1 MSLFHR
7 CDIYSHFIRTQK
19 LVKSLDQNTYF
30 DFDNIFNSLKTSLLS
45 IFDFSALSAKIF
57 QLTRKIIGLKFG
69 KLRHGAESLRAI
81 VVENTKTVID
91 IEKVSL
97 FGRIAFRPQRV
108 YLWSFVSVRDQIE
121 IVFDNNL
128 HKGSR
133 KTSHY
138 KAKRN
143 NFLSEIRSARNKFK
157 IYNFLAIS

>member
-1 MSLFHR
+1 M
-7 CDIYSHFIRTQK
+7 
-19 LVKSLDQNTYF
+19 
-30 DFDNIFNSLKTSLLS
+30 KTSLLS

-69 KLRHGAESLRAI
+69 KLRHGAESLRAN

-91 IEKVSL
+91 IQKVSL

-143 NFLSEIRSARNKFK
+143 NFFERDQ
-157 IYNFLAIS
+157 ISKKQI